1 MKKIEK
7 FNKIISIFDEI
18 NAILKETNEK
28 IQAVQNGNN

>member
-1 MKKIEK
+1 MEK
-7 FNKIISIFDEI
+7 VDKIISILEEI